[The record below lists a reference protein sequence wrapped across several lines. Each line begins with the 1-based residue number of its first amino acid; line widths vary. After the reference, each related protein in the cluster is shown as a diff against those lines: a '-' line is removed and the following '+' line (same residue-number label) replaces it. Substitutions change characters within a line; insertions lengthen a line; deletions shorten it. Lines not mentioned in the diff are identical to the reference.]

1 MYLRRKHTHPYH
13 IHPKSPPLILNFPY
27 LIMDSQEPSGLTPGQ
42 LSFFDTNGYL
52 LIPDALSVDTVSALL
67 SETHNMLNEF
77 SLDDH
82 PMTKFSTGEGE
93 NAHVGDDY
101 FLTSGDKVR
110 FFFEESKLPQPSTA
124 PTQTPNPNTTTATNR
139 VNQLPQTP
147 SLKTASS

>member
-1 MYLRRKHTHPYH
+1 
-13 IHPKSPPLILNFPY
+13 
-27 LIMDSQEPSGLTPGQ
+27 MDSQEPPGLTSEQ

-52 LIPDALSVDTVSALL
+52 LIPDALSADMVSTLL
-67 SETHNMLNEF
+67 FETHNMLNEF

-82 PMTKFSTGEGE
+82 PMTKFSTGEGD

-110 FFFEESKLPQPSTA
+110 FFFEEGKLPQPSTA
-124 PTQTPNPNTTTATNR
+124 QTQTPNPNTTTTRA
-139 VNQLPQTP
+139 NQLPQTP

>member
-1 MYLRRKHTHPYH
+1 MYLRRKHTHPYY
-13 IHPKSPPLILNFPY
+13 IHPKSPLLILNFPY
-27 LIMDSQEPSGLTPGQ
+27 LIMDSQEPSGLTLGQ

-52 LIPDALSVDTVSALL
+52 LIPDAFSVDTVSALL
-67 SETHNMLNEF
+67 SETHSMLNEF

-110 FFFEESKLPQPSTA
+110 FFFEESKLPQQSTA
-124 PTQTPNPNTTTATNR
+124 PTQTPNPNTTTTTNR